1 MSKAQL
7 QYVERYAEAAMD
19 QMKRYGIPASVI
31 LAQGIIESASGA
43 SELSRK
49 GNNHFGIKATSAWL
63 EEGGRY
69 LVYDDDKADEK
80 FCAYDSVADSYE
92 HHSRFLV
99 ENRRYA
105 SLFNLSPDDY
115 EGWAEGLQKA
125 HYASSASYAD
135 TIKAVIRNN
144 GLDRYDRM
152 AMAEMRDP
160 GKVMSANTGRDVTQE
175 DTRGSYSFPLAARD
189 FLLVT
194 SPFGMRK
201 DPMDPGRQQ
210 MHKGIDIRADHA
222 RLFATEDDGRIVSV
236 NNNANTGGGKS
247 VTAIYSLG
255 IGIIKYCMKRYDMI
269 IINQEN
275 VIETE
280 KDLNLFLSFIDGE
293 VFDDNSAKITKA
305 ISEYL
310 IDVFDRVKRINISVH
325 NQISEDLNA
334 YAIVDFEL
342 TANFME
348 TEVQLFSKNEDF
360 KVKERDKII
369 FDGIVNLQFNGLK
382 SLWDRFC
389 ELDIE

>member
-1 MSKAQL
+1 
-7 QYVERYAEAAMD
+7 
-19 QMKRYGIPASVI
+19 
-31 LAQGIIESASGA
+31 
-43 SELSRK
+43 
-49 GNNHFGIKATSAWL
+49 
-63 EEGGRY
+63 
-69 LVYDDDKADEK
+69 
-80 FCAYDSVADSYE
+80 
-92 HHSRFLV
+92 
-99 ENRRYA
+99 
-105 SLFNLSPDDY
+105 
-115 EGWAEGLQKA
+115 
-125 HYASSASYAD
+125 
-135 TIKAVIRNN
+135 
-144 GLDRYDRM
+144 
-152 AMAEMRDP
+152 
-160 GKVMSANTGRDVTQE
+160 
-175 DTRGSYSFPLAARD
+175 
-189 FLLVT
+189 
-194 SPFGMRK
+194 
-201 DPMDPGRQQ
+201 
-210 MHKGIDIRADHA
+210 
-222 RLFATEDDGRIVSV
+222 
-236 NNNANTGGGKS
+236 
-247 VTAIYSLG
+247 
-255 IGIIKYCMKRYDMI
+255 MI

-360 KVKERDKII
+360 EVKERDKII

>member
-1 MSKAQL
+1 
-7 QYVERYAEAAMD
+7 
-19 QMKRYGIPASVI
+19 
-31 LAQGIIESASGA
+31 
-43 SELSRK
+43 
-49 GNNHFGIKATSAWL
+49 
-63 EEGGRY
+63 
-69 LVYDDDKADEK
+69 
-80 FCAYDSVADSYE
+80 
-92 HHSRFLV
+92 
-99 ENRRYA
+99 
-105 SLFNLSPDDY
+105 
-115 EGWAEGLQKA
+115 
-125 HYASSASYAD
+125 
-135 TIKAVIRNN
+135 
-144 GLDRYDRM
+144 
-152 AMAEMRDP
+152 
-160 GKVMSANTGRDVTQE
+160 
-175 DTRGSYSFPLAARD
+175 
-189 FLLVT
+189 
-194 SPFGMRK
+194 
-201 DPMDPGRQQ
+201 
-210 MHKGIDIRADHA
+210 
-222 RLFATEDDGRIVSV
+222 
-236 NNNANTGGGKS
+236 
-247 VTAIYSLG
+247 
-255 IGIIKYCMKRYDMI
+255 MI

-369 FDGIVNLQFNGLK
+369 FDGIVNLQLNGLK

>member
-1 MSKAQL
+1 
-7 QYVERYAEAAMD
+7 
-19 QMKRYGIPASVI
+19 
-31 LAQGIIESASGA
+31 
-43 SELSRK
+43 
-49 GNNHFGIKATSAWL
+49 
-63 EEGGRY
+63 
-69 LVYDDDKADEK
+69 
-80 FCAYDSVADSYE
+80 
-92 HHSRFLV
+92 
-99 ENRRYA
+99 
-105 SLFNLSPDDY
+105 
-115 EGWAEGLQKA
+115 
-125 HYASSASYAD
+125 
-135 TIKAVIRNN
+135 
-144 GLDRYDRM
+144 
-152 AMAEMRDP
+152 
-160 GKVMSANTGRDVTQE
+160 
-175 DTRGSYSFPLAARD
+175 
-189 FLLVT
+189 
-194 SPFGMRK
+194 
-201 DPMDPGRQQ
+201 
-210 MHKGIDIRADHA
+210 
-222 RLFATEDDGRIVSV
+222 
-236 NNNANTGGGKS
+236 
-247 VTAIYSLG
+247 
-255 IGIIKYCMKRYDMI
+255 MI

-293 VFDDNSAKITKA
+293 VFDDNSEKITKA

>member
-1 MSKAQL
+1 
-7 QYVERYAEAAMD
+7 
-19 QMKRYGIPASVI
+19 
-31 LAQGIIESASGA
+31 
-43 SELSRK
+43 
-49 GNNHFGIKATSAWL
+49 
-63 EEGGRY
+63 
-69 LVYDDDKADEK
+69 
-80 FCAYDSVADSYE
+80 
-92 HHSRFLV
+92 
-99 ENRRYA
+99 
-105 SLFNLSPDDY
+105 
-115 EGWAEGLQKA
+115 
-125 HYASSASYAD
+125 
-135 TIKAVIRNN
+135 
-144 GLDRYDRM
+144 
-152 AMAEMRDP
+152 
-160 GKVMSANTGRDVTQE
+160 
-175 DTRGSYSFPLAARD
+175 
-189 FLLVT
+189 
-194 SPFGMRK
+194 
-201 DPMDPGRQQ
+201 
-210 MHKGIDIRADHA
+210 
-222 RLFATEDDGRIVSV
+222 
-236 NNNANTGGGKS
+236 
-247 VTAIYSLG
+247 
-255 IGIIKYCMKRYDMI
+255 MI